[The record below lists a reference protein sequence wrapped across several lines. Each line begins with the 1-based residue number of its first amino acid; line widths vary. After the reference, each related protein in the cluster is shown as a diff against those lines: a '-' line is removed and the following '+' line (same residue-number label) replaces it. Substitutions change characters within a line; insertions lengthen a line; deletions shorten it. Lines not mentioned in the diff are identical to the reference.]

1 MLICVFQEGDE
12 RVHEVVAQVWRGEL
26 AESVH
31 HGTVVGLDADGS
43 VAFAIGAP
51 DAVVFPRSSNKPL
64 QALAMVR
71 AGLDLDGE
79 LLALAC
85 ASHSGEDFHLAGVRE
100 ILARADLTEADLQTP
115 PDLPLNEAAQRAK
128 LAAGFG
134 PEPLFMNCSGK
145 HAAMLLTCVRNGWPT
160 ATYRDPEHPL
170 QRLIAETV
178 EELTGERIGAVSV
191 DGCGAPL
198 FGFSLRGLATAF
210 RTIATAKDGTDER
223 RVADAM
229 NAFPQWVGGTGRDVT
244 ALMRALP
251 GSVCKDGAEGVHA
264 IALADG
270 RTVTLKI
277 ADGASRARPT
287 VLVAGL
293 RALGVS
299 APELDEIGQVP
310 VLGHG
315 EPVGSVRPAGALAQL
330 LGNV

>member
-1 MLICVFQEGDE
+1 M
-12 RVHEVVAQVWRGEL
+12 HEVLAEVWRGEL

-31 HGTVVGLDADGS
+31 RGTVVGLDADGS
-43 VAFAIGAP
+43 ATIAIGTP
-51 DAVVFPRSSNKPL
+51 DAVTFPRSSNKPL

-85 ASHSGEDFHLAGVRE
+85 ASHSGEEFHLRGVRQV
-100 ILARADLTEADLQTP
+100 LDKAGLTEADLQTP
-115 PDLPLNEAAQRAK
+115 PDLPLSEQAMRAK

-134 PEPLFMNCSGK
+134 PEPVFMNCSGK
-145 HAAMLLTCVRNGWPT
+145 HAAMLLTCVRNDWPT
-160 ATYRDPEHPL
+160 VTYRDPEHPL
-170 QRLIAETV
+170 QRLIATTI

-210 RTIATAKDGTDER
+210 RTLATAKDGSDER
-223 RVADAM
+223 RIADAM
-229 NAFPQWVGGTGRDVT
+229 NAFPEWVGGTGRDVT
-244 ALMRALP
+244 ELMRALP

-270 RTVTLKI
+270 RTVTIKI
-277 ADGASRARPT
+277 ADGDKRARP
-287 VLVAGL
+287 VVMVAAL
-293 RALGVS
+293 RRLGVTS
-299 APELDEIGQVP
+299 PALDRIGDVP

-315 EPVGSVRPAGALAQL
+315 EPVGSIRPAGALA
-330 LGNV
+330 

>member
-1 MLICVFQEGDE
+1 M
-12 RVHEVVAQVWRGEL
+12 HEVLAEVWRGEL

-31 HGTVVGLDADGS
+31 RGTVVGLDADGS
-43 VAFAIGAP
+43 ATIAIGTP
-51 DAVVFPRSSNKPL
+51 DAVTFPRSSNKPL

-85 ASHSGEDFHLAGVRE
+85 ASHSGEEFHLRGVRQV
-100 ILARADLTEADLQTP
+100 LDKAGLTEADLQTP
-115 PDLPLNEAAQRAK
+115 PDLPLSEQAMRAK

-134 PEPLFMNCSGK
+134 PEPVFMNCSGK

-160 ATYRDPEHPL
+160 VTYRDPEHPL
-170 QRLIAETV
+170 QRLIATTI

-210 RTIATAKDGTDER
+210 RTLATAKDGSDER
-223 RVADAM
+223 RIADAM
-229 NAFPQWVGGTGRDVT
+229 NAFPEWVGGTGRDVT
-244 ALMRALP
+244 ELMRALP

-270 RTVTLKI
+270 RTVTIKI
-277 ADGASRARPT
+277 ADGDKRARP
-287 VLVAGL
+287 VVMVAAL
-293 RALGVS
+293 RRLGVTS
-299 APELDEIGQVP
+299 PALDRIGDVP

-315 EPVGSVRPAGALAQL
+315 EPVGSIRPAGALA
-330 LGNV
+330 